1 MYQEAYH
8 QEDLNN
14 YCFLITGGA
23 GFIGSNLV
31 EYLLKHSAKK
41 VRVLDN
47 LATGF
52 KHNIE
57 EFESNPNFEFVLG
70 DIRDLETCKKAVDG
84 MDFVLHQAALGS
96 VPRSFNDPIS
106 SNEVNIAGF
115 LNMLVAS
122 RDAGVKRMVY
132 AASSSTYG
140 DSKAL
145 PKQEEIIGKP
155 LSPYA
160 ITKYVNELYADNFST
175 NFDFHTVGLRYFNVF
190 GPKQNVKGAYAAVI
204 PLFFNAGIH
213 NTKVTINGDGNQ
225 TRDFTFIENVV
236 QANIKAALSEITK
249 HEVVNVAVGDRIS
262 VNDLWNN
269 IKEITQSTIEA
280 SHGESRIGDVRDSL
294 ADISKAKTLLQY
306 NPTYTVRDGL
316 SITYDFF
323 KKQSLTNDK

>member
-1 MYQEAYH
+1 MYQKAYH
-8 QEDLNN
+8 QEQLEQHS
-14 YCFLITGGA
+14 FLITGGA

-31 EYLLKHSAKK
+31 EYLLKHKAKK

-52 KHNIE
+52 KHNLA
-57 EFESNPNFEFVLG
+57 EFESNPNFEFILG
-70 DIRDLETCKKAVDG
+70 DIRDVETCKKAVNGIDY
-84 MDFVLHQAALGS
+84 VLHQAALGS
-96 VPRSFNDPIS
+96 VPRSFDDPIS
-106 SNEVNIAGF
+106 TNAVNISGF
-115 LNMLVAS
+115 LNILIAS

-145 PKQEEIIGKP
+145 PKQEEIIGNP

-160 ITKYVNELYADNFST
+160 ITKYVNELYADNISKHF
-175 NFDFHTVGLRYFNVF
+175 NFHSVGLRYFNVF

-225 TRDFTFIENVV
+225 TRDFTFVENVV
-236 QANIKAALSEITK
+236 QANMKSLFAEINQ
-249 HEVVNVAVGDRIS
+249 HEVFNVAVGDRIS

-269 IKEITQSTIEA
+269 IKELTQSTVEA
-280 SHGESRIGDVRDSL
+280 SHGENRIGDVRDSL
-294 ADISKAKTLLQY
+294 ADITKAKTLLKY
-306 NPTYTVRDGL
+306 NPTYKIREGL
-316 SITYDFF
+316 AITYDFF
-323 KKQSLTNDK
+323 KKQAVANEK